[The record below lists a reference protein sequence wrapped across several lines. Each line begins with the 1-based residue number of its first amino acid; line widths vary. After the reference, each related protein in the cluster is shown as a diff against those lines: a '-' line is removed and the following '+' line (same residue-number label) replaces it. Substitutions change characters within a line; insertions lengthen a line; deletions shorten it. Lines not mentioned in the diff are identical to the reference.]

1 MSAEGAAPA
10 TGGGAGG
17 AGGASAP
24 SNLPPSGAGAAGGST
39 GKRPPDAGR
48 KPRERRKEQ
57 SFQGAENPLSG
68 QAEAYSSG
76 YGTLWGRGTEA
87 FLYRNR
93 IGKVK
98 VENITQHFVL
108 PGLDR
113 LRSGPVGV
121 DTMTRI
127 RACYVQIEGYQKC
140 LRRLRKRRVLVLHGR
155 PETGRATTGLH
166 LLDRVT
172 HGRVARWTRGTEL
185 RGITVTEIEEG
196 WGYLVEM
203 PTFSA
208 DDREIDLDWL
218 GSLLDGRQAYC
229 VIVVDHDPDGS
240 PTFGDYLCEHVAPPA
255 TKVVARQI
263 RFDLAGAG
271 PELWKRLDR
280 LGNRLLAD
288 LGAAP
293 RLQDTVS
300 LARLLV
306 EHGKDRMSEDDVLI
320 GGAKLLQRQVADS
333 FGALHRT
340 HGESIPQEELHTAAF
355 RITLAVFS
363 GSSYDVVLSA
373 ADKLTRKLAAKQ
385 KGGQPRRKLFA
396 GDREG
401 WLAGMGAQLGDARR
415 RLGGVWI
422 PTRSVRFTNP
432 KLPTAILTH
441 LGQLDNVLPVLREWL
456 EELCTEKHPFMWV
469 RAARGLGVLS
479 AIDFPRMMTDLIE
492 PWARSKKADRRLIAA
507 MILDQ
512 VADDDHV
519 ESAVVG
525 RLHDWVR
532 SDSYELRWTTAATVG
547 WDFGMRHIDD
557 ALDALAVIGTPDDG
571 DFRIRWNLRQV
582 ASASVA
588 MLFGAGAYDEVTGRV
603 LAWLQDRRHR
613 LRTLGMLCVLQM
625 MASRSADRWRPGAIR
640 VPEGRENW
648 PLMLAVLDVREHYAV
663 AFARLV
669 WDLLLPSLMQRA
681 ALAELAG
688 WIRHGES
695 DRACLDELAAF
706 LPLLLDSEAD
716 YMRLLDLLDTM
727 NDAWMDRLSE
737 QVADRLRL
745 ALREG
750 WERLVPSGGAGA
762 EPDGGTYG
770 RG

>member
-1 MSAEGAAPA
+1 
-10 TGGGAGG
+10 
-17 AGGASAP
+17 
-24 SNLPPSGAGAAGGST
+24 
-39 GKRPPDAGR
+39 
-48 KPRERRKEQ
+48 
-57 SFQGAENPLSG
+57 
-68 QAEAYSSG
+68 
-76 YGTLWGRGTEA
+76 LWGRGTEA

-121 DTMTRI
+121 DTIKRV
-127 RACYVQIEGYQKC
+127 RACYIRIEGYQEC
-140 LRRLRKRRVLVLHGR
+140 LRRLTTRRVLVLHGR

-166 LLDRVT
+166 LLDRLSR
-172 HGRVARWTRGTEL
+172 GRVARWTRGTQL
-185 RGITVTEIEEG
+185 RGITASEIEEG

-218 GSLLDGRQAYC
+218 GSVLDGRQAYC

-240 PTFGDYLCEHVAPPA
+240 PTFGDYLCEHPAPPA
-255 TKVVARQI
+255 AKVVARQV
-263 RFDLAGAG
+263 RVDLAGAG
-271 PELWKRLDR
+271 PELWKRLEG
-280 LGNRLLAD
+280 LGNQLLAD

-293 RLQDTVS
+293 RLRDTVS

-306 EHGKDRMSEDDVLI
+306 EHGRDQMSEDDVLT
-320 GGAKLLQRQVADS
+320 GGAKLFQRQVADS

-340 HGESIPQEELHTAAF
+340 HGESIPQEDLHTAAF

-385 KGGQPRRKLFA
+385 KGGGQLRRKLFA

-401 WLAGMGAQLGDARR
+401 WLVGMGAQLGDARR

-422 PTRSVRFTNP
+422 PTRSVRFVNP
-432 KLPTAILTH
+432 KLPTAILAH

-456 EELCTEKHPFMWV
+456 EELCAEKHPFTWV

-479 AIDFPRMMTDLIE
+479 AIDFPRMMTDLIG
-492 PWARSKKADRRLIAA
+492 PWARSKKADKRLIAA

-525 RLHDWVR
+525 RMHDWLR
-532 SDSYELRWTTAATVG
+532 SDSYELRWTAAATVG
-547 WDFGMRHIDD
+547 WDFGMRHIND

-588 MLFGAGAYDEVTGRV
+588 MLFAAGAYDEVTRRV
-603 LAWLQDRRHR
+603 LGWLRDRRHR
-613 LRTLGMLCVLQM
+613 LRTLGLLCVLQM
-625 MASRSADRWRPGAIR
+625 MASRSAGWWRPGAVR
-640 VPEGRENW
+640 VPDGRENW
-648 PLMLAVLDVREHYAV
+648 PLMLAVLDVREDYAA

-669 WDLLLPSLMQRA
+669 WDLLLPSPMQRS

-695 DRACLDELAAF
+695 DKACLDELAAF
-706 LPLLLDSEAD
+706 LPLLLDGEAD
-716 YMRLLDLLDTM
+716 YVRLLDLLDTM

-750 WERLVPSGGAGA
+750 WERFASLGGAGA
-762 EPDGGTYG
+762 EPDDGTYG